1 MLREEHMNNRISRRE
16 FGRLTAATASI
27 AVFGGLTGPAAAE
40 TRLRLIWWG
49 NPDRDKRTNDVVDLY
64 QQKNPEVSIAP
75 ENYQWGDYWQK
86 LATQA
91 AGRNLPDVI
100 QMDYRYIFEYA
111 RRGQLAEL
119 DSFIGNQIDLA
130 DFDQNQ
136 LNSGKVDGKVYG
148 ISMGANSMATVYN
161 KTKLDELG
169 VEMPDPTKWNY
180 DDLATIGKD
189 VKDKLPD
196 GLYFIAN
203 RGWTEPWLETWVRQ
217 RGKALYTED
226 GKLGYDLDDLT
237 DFWAFWYQMQQDGL
251 TPPPDV
257 QALDQNS
264 IETGMIVTGHSV
276 LDFCHSNQLVAVQ
289 KLMKDKAALT
299 MLPNQVDGKPG
310 QYMKPS
316 MLISMAASSAQQ
328 EDAAKLIN
336 FLITDPEAGDI
347 LQIERGVTGDASIR
361 ERLTKSLGEVETAV
375 VNYLDTVATSVGPL
389 PPPPPKNAGELD
401 RAIRPAWEAVAFGKV
416 GVEDGAKDFYAKAEA
431 TLARS

>member
-1 MLREEHMNNRISRRE
+1 MNNRISRRE
-16 FGRLTAATASI
+16 FAYLAVAGASAAALGGSI
-27 AVFGGLTGPAAAE
+27 TPAAAE

-49 NPDRDKRTNDVVDLY
+49 NPDRDRRTNEVIDLY
-64 QQKNPEVSIAP
+64 QKKNSDVAIAP

-91 AGRNLPDVI
+91 AGSSLPDVI
-100 QMDYRYIFEYA
+100 QMDYRFIFEYA

-119 DSFIGNQIDLA
+119 DPFIGNGLDLA

-136 LNSGKVDGKVYG
+136 LDSGKVDGKLYG

-169 VEMPDPTKWNY
+169 VTMPDPTKWSY
-180 DDLATIGKD
+180 DDLLAIGRD
-189 VKDKLPD
+189 VKDRLPD

-203 RGWTEPWLETWVRQ
+203 RGMEEPWFETWVRQ

-226 GKLGYDLDDLT
+226 GQLGFDLEDLT
-237 DFWAFWYQMQQDGL
+237 EFWALWYQMQQDGL

-257 QALDQNS
+257 QALDVES
-264 IETGMIVTGHSV
+264 IETTMIVTGHSV

-299 MLPNQVDGKPG
+299 MLPNQTGGQPG

-316 MLISMAASSAQQ
+316 MLLSMAASSEQQ
-328 EDAAKLIN
+328 EAAAKLVN
-336 FLITDPEAGDI
+336 FFITDPEANNI

-361 ERLTKSLGEVETAV
+361 EALTGKLTETETAIVDYLNV
-375 VNYLDTVATSVGPL
+375 VAKSIGAL
-389 PPPPPKNAGELD
+389 PPPPPKNAGEVD
-401 RAIRPAWEAVAFGKV
+401 RAMRPGWEAVAFGQLS
-416 GVEDGAKDFYAKAEA
+416 VEVGAKQFYEKAKT